1 MSLTKFLFR
10 VFIIFRQPNSTHSSH
25 VIVCFHPPDKRYTID
40 VSEFL
45 LYFFYPQRYTKL
57 WMFDLFSFWINQV
70 KTIKES

>member
-45 LYFFYPQRYTKL
+45 LYFFLSTKVYKVV
-57 WMFDLFSFWINQV
+57 DV
-70 KTIKES
+70 